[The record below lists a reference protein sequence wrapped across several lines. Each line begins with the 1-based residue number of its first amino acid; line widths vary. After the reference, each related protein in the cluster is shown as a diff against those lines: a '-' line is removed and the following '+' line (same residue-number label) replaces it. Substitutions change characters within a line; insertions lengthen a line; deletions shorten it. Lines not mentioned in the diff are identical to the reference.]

1 METGTAVGRATVV
14 VPSRQVQTDVSSA
27 ESASSVGTGRS
38 GAASAY
44 PFPSF
49 PLVLSPQRA
58 KSISTYAP
66 QQQFFNHAPAAVSSG
81 EYRRPHVV
89 YSTRPSQG
97 NKSVIVN
104 IRDGVEFIYAFIET
118 LLRVVGDK
126 IEERES
132 GGFY

>member
-89 YSTRPSQG
+89 YSQG